1 MSQKKQAKIK
11 IHYQQLADLEEE
23 KERVERYV
31 NNPYGSSD
39 SQKMK
44 DLNDWLRKAKNF
56 INGSAKKLISPDV
69 GERHVKHKYSFKL
82 CPNFN
87 SPWNCEDIG
96 VLVQEA
102 RRLLEDISRG
112 DQNGAVNRFEYFEW
126 TKNVLDGILE
136 AAQCPSINT
145 ISVHGESGTGK
156 TMLVRAV
163 KRIAEEQKLFDAVV
177 MASVKQNPRIQDEI
191 ARDLG
196 VSNELT
202 YQEASNRRKERKL
215 TEKRVLLILDD
226 VWEPEICWKLREKL
240 PLEDEN
246 ENRLLSY
253 KILLTTTRDSRVL
266 FDLSEIQ
273 FEIKPLEEKE
283 AWMLFE
289 KIATY
294 RTESRRLPF
303 YAREICKKCYGL
315 PIAIATLAMALK
327 GGRLKRKTILQEL
340 QSQRSLHSSFYKSYD
355 CLKSFE
361 LQQTFLLCSLMG
373 HNAAIQDL
381 LKYTIGLDLF
391 PGVKSVEEARDALLN
406 SMTKLKDSSLLLDR
420 GGNMHFDMHDLLM
433 IFAKSIAFREVGLNN
448 WEEMKSIKWVHL
460 SNTSE
465 LPIDKFNCPQLIFFH
480 LSKEDP
486 SKPIPLDLFTGTE
499 GLTGLGLT
507 KTCSLPQSISLPI
520 KLLTLRLDQSV
531 LRDVDMGTII
541 RKLRNLQVLSL
552 VGCDLEELPVQIREL
567 TKLKLL
573 DLSDC
578 TKLKVIPPNV
588 LSGLPR
594 LEELYMRNSFD
605 QWAEGVKERPKEI
618 ASLSELKQLTNLKVI
633 EVRINICNIQMM
645 EEDLFSENLARYKIY
660 EGNVWHF
667 WDSSYGSSKI
677 LKLKLDAKISFEHHF
692 KKLLKRTEELHL
704 QGLNGVNSFVNELDE
719 EGFQELKYLCI
730 QDAQNVQH
738 IINSMRHDAQNA
750 DQDSINSMK
759 PAFPVLEVLVL
770 HNLEQMEKICH
781 GLVKESSFSKLRMI
795 TVESC
800 NQLKNL
806 FSSSIARR
814 NFLQLQEI
822 RVLKCSDLEE
832 IVDDDEQGGEK
843 DVLKELCSLRLED
856 LPKLI
861 AFNCNCKRMTL
872 FQEQVASFSAGKLMK
887 LIIKG
892 CDNLKCIFSSSM
904 ARDLKMLKHLEI
916 RKCSSMKE
924 VILKDN
930 NVEEKMIFPQLNIL
944 QIEDLEDLVNFY
956 SGNCIEFKSLRKLQ
970 VLNCPKLEGFIANTQ
985 TLFNEQVE
993 FPKLD
998 FLRLSSINT
1007 KQIWHIS
1014 SKQIM
1019 SFENLKNLFVEG
1031 CGNLE
1036 YLLTSSM
1043 VKSFKQLMVLKISD
1057 CKMMEEVIK
1066 VEERMCEISFPELD
1080 TLELEELPKLTR
1092 FYLANSNAT
1101 ISECLPAAS
1110 IENVENTFTTSLFH
1124 EKVGFPKLKFLSL
1137 SSIDNLKY
1145 LFMSSM
1151 VKSFKQLMVLKI
1163 CDCKM
1168 MEQVIVSNEVV
1179 EEMMCES
1186 FFSKLDTLEL
1196 EDLPK
1201 LVRLCHGNY
1210 SKFKFSMLRR
1220 FTISKCAV
1228 LKTLI
1233 GNNAVS
1239 SENVKNTYTPSL
1251 FDEKVELPRLE
1262 QVIIKFMGNWS
1273 KIWDD
1278 KHDVNS
1284 CSQLNS
1290 LTVDSCENLLNIFPF
1305 SMLERVRQK
1314 LDTLK
1319 IQNCDSLEEIFGASQ
1334 PQAQITTQP
1343 TNLVEIVPMFLFPEL
1358 THINLSKLPKL
1369 KGFIPQIHIN
1379 EWPSLK
1385 QLQVHGCDEVQ
1396 IFASE
1401 LPSFLGINEDDKLQ
1415 IQLISK
1421 GSCDLI

>member
-56 INGSAKKLISPDV
+56 INGSAKKLIGPDV

-136 AAQCPSINT
+136 AVQCRSINT
-145 ISVHGESGTGK
+145 VSVYGESGTGK
-156 TMLVRAV
+156 TMLVREV

-177 MASVKQNPRIQDEI
+177 MASVKQNPRVQDEI

-202 YQEASNRRKERKL
+202 KQEASNPRKARRL
-215 TEKRVLLILDD
+215 IEKKVLLILDD
-226 VWEPEICWKLREKL
+226 IWEPEIYWKLRAKL

-253 KILLTTTRDSRVL
+253 KILLTTRDSRVL

-327 GGRLKRKTILQEL
+327 SGRLKRKTILQNL
-340 QSQRSLHSSFYKSYD
+340 QSHPSLHSAFYGSYD
-355 CLKSFE
+355 CLKSSE
-361 LQQTFLLCSLMG
+361 LRQTFLLCSLMG
-373 HNAAIQDL
+373 HNAAIEDL

-406 SMTKLKDSSLLLDR
+406 SMTKLKYSSLLLDR
-420 GGNMHFDMHDLLM
+420 SGNMHFDMHDLLM
-433 IFAKSIAFREVGLNN
+433 IFAKSIAFIEVGLNN

-465 LPIDKFNCPQLIFFH
+465 LPIDQLNYSHLTFFH

-486 SKPIPLDLFTGTE
+486 SKPIPLNLFTGIG
-499 GLTGLGLT
+499 GLRVLGLT
-507 KTCSLPQSISLPI
+507 KTWSMPQSISL
-520 KLLTLRLDQSV
+520 LNDLHTLRLDQSV
-531 LRDVDMGTII
+531 LRDAKMGAII
-541 RKLRNLQVLSL
+541 SKLKNLQVLSL
-552 VGCDLEELPVQIREL
+552 VGCDLEELPGQIREL
-567 TKLKLL
+567 TNLKLL

-578 TKLKVIPPNV
+578 TKLKVIPPYV
-588 LSGLPR
+588 LASLSG

-605 QWAEGVKERPKEI
+605 QWAEGVKEQKKEI
-618 ASLSELKQLTNLKVI
+618 ASLSELKQLANLKVI

-645 EEDLFSENLARYKIY
+645 EEDLFSENLARYKIF

-677 LKLKLDAKISFEHHF
+677 LKLKLDAKISSKHSV
-692 KKLLKRTEELHL
+692 KKLLKKTEELHL
-704 QGLNGVNSFVNELDE
+704 QGLSGVNNVVNELDE
-719 EGFQELKYLCI
+719 EGFQELKYLFV

-738 IINSMRHDAQNA
+738 IINSMKHDAQNA

-806 FSSSIARR
+806 FSSSIAKR

-822 RVLKCSDLEE
+822 RVTKCSNLEE

-843 DVLKELCSLRLED
+843 DILKELCSLRLED

-861 AFNCNCKRMTL
+861 AFGCSCKRMTL
-872 FQEQVASFSAGKLMK
+872 FQGQV
-887 LIIKG
+887 
-892 CDNLKCIFSSSM
+892 
-904 ARDLKMLKHLEI
+904 
-916 RKCSSMKE
+916 
-924 VILKDN
+924 
-930 NVEEKMIFPQLNIL
+930 
-944 QIEDLEDLVNFY
+944 
-956 SGNCIEFKSLRKLQ
+956 
-970 VLNCPKLEGFIANTQ
+970 
-985 TLFNEQVE
+985 
-993 FPKLD
+993 
-998 FLRLSSINT
+998 
-1007 KQIWHIS
+1007 
-1014 SKQIM
+1014 
-1019 SFENLKNLFVEG
+1019 
-1031 CGNLE
+1031 
-1036 YLLTSSM
+1036 
-1043 VKSFKQLMVLKISD
+1043 
-1057 CKMMEEVIK
+1057 
-1066 VEERMCEISFPELD
+1066 
-1080 TLELEELPKLTR
+1080 
-1092 FYLANSNAT
+1092 
-1101 ISECLPAAS
+1101 
-1110 IENVENTFTTSLFH
+1110 
-1124 EKVGFPKLKFLSL
+1124 
-1137 SSIDNLKY
+1137 
-1145 LFMSSM
+1145 
-1151 VKSFKQLMVLKI
+1151 
-1163 CDCKM
+1163 
-1168 MEQVIVSNEVV
+1168 
-1179 EEMMCES
+1179 
-1186 FFSKLDTLEL
+1186 
-1196 EDLPK
+1196 
-1201 LVRLCHGNY
+1201 
-1210 SKFKFSMLRR
+1210 
-1220 FTISKCAV
+1220 
-1228 LKTLI
+1228 
-1233 GNNAVS
+1233 
-1239 SENVKNTYTPSL
+1239 
-1251 FDEKVELPRLE
+1251 FD
-1262 QVIIKFMGNWS
+1262 
-1273 KIWDD
+1273 
-1278 KHDVNS
+1278 
-1284 CSQLNS
+1284 
-1290 LTVDSCENLLNIFPF
+1290 
-1305 SMLERVRQK
+1305 
-1314 LDTLK
+1314 
-1319 IQNCDSLEEIFGASQ
+1319 
-1334 PQAQITTQP
+1334 
-1343 TNLVEIVPMFLFPEL
+1343 
-1358 THINLSKLPKL
+1358 
-1369 KGFIPQIHIN
+1369 
-1379 EWPSLK
+1379 
-1385 QLQVHGCDEVQ
+1385 
-1396 IFASE
+1396 
-1401 LPSFLGINEDDKLQ
+1401 
-1415 IQLISK
+1415 
-1421 GSCDLI
+1421 

>member
-56 INGSAKKLISPDV
+56 INGSAKKLIGPDV
-69 GERHVKHKYSFKL
+69 GERHVKHEYSFKL
-82 CPNFN
+82 CRNFN
-87 SPWNCEDIG
+87 SPWNWEDIG

-112 DQNGAVNRFEYFEW
+112 DQNGAVNRFEYSEW

-136 AAQCPSINT
+136 AVQCRSINT
-145 ISVHGESGTGK
+145 ISVYGESGTGK
-156 TMLVRAV
+156 TMLVREV
-163 KRIAEEQKLFDAVV
+163 KKIAEEQKLFDAVV

-226 VWEPEICWKLREKL
+226 VWEPEICWKLCEKL

-340 QSQRSLHSSFYKSYD
+340 QSQRSLHSPFYKSYD

-373 HNAAIQDL
+373 HNAAIPDL

-391 PGVKSVEEARDALLN
+391 PGVKSVEEARAALLN
-406 SMTKLKDSSLLLDR
+406 LMTKLRYFSLLLDS

-433 IFAKSIAFREVGLNN
+433 IFAKSIAFGEVGLNN

-465 LPIDKFNCPQLIFFH
+465 LPTDQLNCPQLTFFH

-486 SKPIPLDLFTGTE
+486 SKPIPPNLFTGIG
-499 GLTGLGLT
+499 GLRVLGLT
-507 KTCSLPQSISLPI
+507 KTWSMPQSISL
-520 KLLTLRLDQSV
+520 LNDLHTLRLDQSV
-531 LRDVDMGTII
+531 LRDAKMGAII
-541 RKLRNLQVLSL
+541 SKLTNLQVLSL
-552 VGCDLEELPVQIREL
+552 VGCDLEELPKQIREL
-567 TKLKLL
+567 TKLKVL

-578 TKLKVIPPNV
+578 TKLKVIPPVV
-588 LSGLPR
+588 LSRLQG
-594 LEELYMRNSFD
+594 LEELYMRNSFN
-605 QWAEGVKERPKEI
+605 QWAEGVKEREKEI
-618 ASLSELKQLTNLKVI
+618 ASLSELKQLTKRTTI
-633 EVRINICNIQMM
+633 EVQINICNIQKIKG
-645 EEDLFSENLARYKIY
+645 DLFPENLARYKIC
-660 EGNVWHF
+660 EGDMWHS
-667 WDSSYGSSKI
+667 WDGYCGSSKI
-677 LKLKLDAKISFEHHF
+677 LKLKLDAKISSEHAV
-692 KKLLKRTEELHL
+692 KKLLKKTEELHL
-704 QGLNGVNSFVNELDE
+704 QGLSGGNNVVNELDE
-719 EGFQELKYLCI
+719 EGFQELKYLFI

-738 IINSMRHDAQNA
+738 IID
-750 DQDSINSMK
+750 SMK
-759 PAFPVLEVLVL
+759 PAFPILEVLVL
-770 HNLEQMEKICH
+770 HNLGKMEKICH
-781 GLVKESSFSKLRMI
+781 GLVKESSFSKLRII

-806 FSSSIARR
+806 FSSSIAKR

-822 RVLKCSDLEE
+822 RVTKCSNLEE
-832 IVDDDEQGGEK
+832 IVDDNEQGGEK
-843 DVLKELCSLRLED
+843 DILKELCSLRLED

-861 AFNCNCKRMTL
+861 AFCKRMTL
-872 FQEQVASFSAGKLMK
+872 FQGQVASFSAGKLMK

-904 ARDLKMLKHLEI
+904 VRGLNMLKHLEI
-916 RKCSSMKE
+916 RKCSRMKE
-924 VILKDN
+924 VIFIDN

-944 QIEDLEDLVNFY
+944 QMEDLEDLVNFY
-956 SGNCIEFKSLRKLQ
+956 LGNCIEFKSLKKLQ

-998 FLRLSSINT
+998 FLRLSSINI

-1019 SFENLKNLFVEG
+1019 SFENLKNLSVEG

-1092 FYLANSNAT
+1092 FYLGNSNAT

-1110 IENVENTFTTSLFH
+1110 IENVENTFTPSLFH
-1124 EKVGFPKLKFLSL
+1124 EKVEFPKLKLLRLSSLNIQQIWDLSIPKVRSLENSKISPSVQNLKKLFVEGCGKVKYLLTSSMVMSFNQLRWLKICNCEMMEAVIDSEESKEETISFPELHTLELVNLPKLTRFYHTENTNTPFLFDEKVGFPKLKFLSL
-1137 SSIDNLKY
+1137 SSIDIQQIWQISIPKISLEKLYVKDCGNLKY
-1145 LFMSSM
+1145 LLLSSM
-1151 VKSFKQLMVLKI
+1151 VNSFEQLVVLKI
-1163 CDCKM
+1163 CDCKT
-1168 MEQVIVSNEVV
+1168 MEQVIVSNELV
-1179 EEMMCES
+1179 EEEMICES

-1196 EDLPK
+1196 EGLPK
-1201 LVRLCHGNY
+1201 LARLCHGNY
-1210 SKFKFSMLRR
+1210 SKFKFSKLIW
-1220 FTISKCAV
+1220 FTISKCAG

-1233 GNNAVS
+1233 GDNAVGP
-1239 SENVKNTYTPSL
+1239 EIVENTYTPSL
-1251 FDEKVELPRLE
+1251 FDEKVEFPRLE
-1262 QVIIKFMGNWS
+1262 RVIIESNFW
-1273 KIWDD
+1273 
-1278 KHDVNS
+1278 
-1284 CSQLNS
+1284 L
-1290 LTVDSCENLLNIFPF
+1290 VDS
-1305 SMLERVRQK
+1305 
-1314 LDTLK
+1314 
-1319 IQNCDSLEEIFGASQ
+1319 
-1334 PQAQITTQP
+1334 
-1343 TNLVEIVPMFLFPEL
+1343 
-1358 THINLSKLPKL
+1358 
-1369 KGFIPQIHIN
+1369 
-1379 EWPSLK
+1379 
-1385 QLQVHGCDEVQ
+1385 
-1396 IFASE
+1396 
-1401 LPSFLGINEDDKLQ
+1401 
-1415 IQLISK
+1415 
-1421 GSCDLI
+1421 

>member
-39 SQKMK
+39 SQEMK

-56 INGSAKKLISPDV
+56 INGSAKKLMGPDV

-112 DQNGAVNRFEYFEW
+112 DQNGAVNRFEYFGW

-136 AAQCPSINT
+136 AAQCRSINT
-145 ISVHGESGTGK
+145 ISVYGESGTGK
-156 TMLVRAV
+156 TMLVREV

-177 MASVKQNPRIQDEI
+177 MASVKQNSRIQDEI

-215 TEKRVLLILDD
+215 TEKRVLLILEDI
-226 VWEPEICWKLREKL
+226 WEPEICWKLREKL

-340 QSQRSLHSSFYKSYD
+340 QSQRSLHSSFHKSYD

-391 PGVKSVEEARDALLN
+391 PGVKYVEEARAALLN
-406 SMTKLKDSSLLLDR
+406 LMTKLRYFSLLLDS
-420 GGNMHFDMHDLLM
+420 GGNMHFGMHDILM
-433 IFAKSIAFREVGLNN
+433 IFATSIAFREVGLNN

-460 SNTSE
+460 SNTID
-465 LPIDKFNCPQLIFFH
+465 LPIDQLNCPHLTFFH

-486 SKPIPLDLFTGTE
+486 SKPIPPNLFAGIG
-499 GLTGLGLT
+499 GLRVLGLT
-507 KTCSLPQSISLPI
+507 KTWSIPQSISL
-520 KLLTLRLDQSV
+520 LNDLHTLRLDQSV
-531 LRDVDMGTII
+531 LRDAKMGAII
-541 RKLRNLQVLSL
+541 SKLKNLQVLSL
-552 VGCDLEELPVQIREL
+552 VGCDLEELPKEIREL

-578 TKLKVIPPNV
+578 TKLRAIPPNV
-588 LSGLPR
+588 LSMLSR

-605 QWAEGVKERPKEI
+605 QWAEGVKEQENEI
-618 ASLSELKQLTNLKVI
+618 ASLSELKQLKNLNVI
-633 EVRINICNIQMM
+633 EVRTNICNIQMM
-645 EEDLFSENLARYKIY
+645 EEDLFSENLARYKIF

-677 LKLKLDAKISFEHHF
+677 LKLKLDAKTSSELPI
-692 KKLLKRTEELHL
+692 KKLLKKTEELHL
-704 QGLNGVNSFVNELDE
+704 QGLSGVNNAVNELDE
-719 EGFQELKYLCI
+719 EGFRELKYLFI

-738 IINSMRHDAQNA
+738 IINSMKHDAQNV

-770 HNLEQMEKICH
+770 RNLEPMEKICH
-781 GLVKESSFSKLRMI
+781 GLVKELSFRKLRMI

-806 FSSSIARR
+806 FSSSTAKR

-822 RVLKCSDLEE
+822 RVTKCSNLEE
-832 IVDDDEQGGEK
+832 IVDDDEQGTEK
-843 DVLKELCSLRLED
+843 DILKELCFLRLED

-861 AFNCNCKRMTL
+861 AFCKRMTL
-872 FQEQVASFSAGKLMK
+872 FQGQV
-887 LIIKG
+887 
-892 CDNLKCIFSSSM
+892 
-904 ARDLKMLKHLEI
+904 
-916 RKCSSMKE
+916 
-924 VILKDN
+924 
-930 NVEEKMIFPQLNIL
+930 
-944 QIEDLEDLVNFY
+944 
-956 SGNCIEFKSLRKLQ
+956 
-970 VLNCPKLEGFIANTQ
+970 
-985 TLFNEQVE
+985 
-993 FPKLD
+993 
-998 FLRLSSINT
+998 
-1007 KQIWHIS
+1007 
-1014 SKQIM
+1014 
-1019 SFENLKNLFVEG
+1019 
-1031 CGNLE
+1031 
-1036 YLLTSSM
+1036 
-1043 VKSFKQLMVLKISD
+1043 
-1057 CKMMEEVIK
+1057 
-1066 VEERMCEISFPELD
+1066 
-1080 TLELEELPKLTR
+1080 
-1092 FYLANSNAT
+1092 
-1101 ISECLPAAS
+1101 
-1110 IENVENTFTTSLFH
+1110 
-1124 EKVGFPKLKFLSL
+1124 
-1137 SSIDNLKY
+1137 
-1145 LFMSSM
+1145 
-1151 VKSFKQLMVLKI
+1151 
-1163 CDCKM
+1163 
-1168 MEQVIVSNEVV
+1168 
-1179 EEMMCES
+1179 
-1186 FFSKLDTLEL
+1186 
-1196 EDLPK
+1196 
-1201 LVRLCHGNY
+1201 
-1210 SKFKFSMLRR
+1210 
-1220 FTISKCAV
+1220 
-1228 LKTLI
+1228 
-1233 GNNAVS
+1233 
-1239 SENVKNTYTPSL
+1239 
-1251 FDEKVELPRLE
+1251 FD
-1262 QVIIKFMGNWS
+1262 
-1273 KIWDD
+1273 
-1278 KHDVNS
+1278 
-1284 CSQLNS
+1284 
-1290 LTVDSCENLLNIFPF
+1290 
-1305 SMLERVRQK
+1305 
-1314 LDTLK
+1314 
-1319 IQNCDSLEEIFGASQ
+1319 
-1334 PQAQITTQP
+1334 
-1343 TNLVEIVPMFLFPEL
+1343 
-1358 THINLSKLPKL
+1358 
-1369 KGFIPQIHIN
+1369 
-1379 EWPSLK
+1379 
-1385 QLQVHGCDEVQ
+1385 
-1396 IFASE
+1396 
-1401 LPSFLGINEDDKLQ
+1401 
-1415 IQLISK
+1415 
-1421 GSCDLI
+1421 